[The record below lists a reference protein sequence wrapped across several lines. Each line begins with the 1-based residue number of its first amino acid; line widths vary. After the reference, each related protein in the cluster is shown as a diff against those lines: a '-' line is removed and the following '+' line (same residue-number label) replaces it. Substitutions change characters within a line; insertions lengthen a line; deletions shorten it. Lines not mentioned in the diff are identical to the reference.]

1 MAVNFGVGIRLNSG
15 IKVVGDAGGGAVTTP
30 NSIVD
35 ATINE
40 NGYDWYGAYDYTT
53 GYVNFGISDFGT
65 VTSDYFY
72 AIVYQGDGFNTSQ
85 NNIALN
91 DGSYTGF
98 TVTNGAIDGDLQ
110 SYPRVFTF
118 GGQNYT
124 FTRSAQGYYFAYGDP
139 LNVTTQVGS
148 TITTVYNPAIQ
159 PSLTPNSI
167 IVGQYT
173 TVGPTTYYG
182 ADKTGALGYGTIVSD
197 YLTEVSNANSSTNIR
212 LAPGT
217 YTGFTVDSNGLIDG
231 DNSTART
238 FSVNGVNAVF
248 TVAGSA
254 PNYLYT
260 NMGNPF
266 SLQIANLGITL
277 AAAYDPAAQPVPGS
291 GEFVSG
297 NMTVGNGGPINNQ
310 YGWQQYSYGSVTFP
324 NYPTGPLVRIY
335 YESGG
340 INTTTIEFFSGTY
353 GATVVNGTLGTIDGE
368 TSVTVTIDGVT
379 EIGTLFA
386 NSSSCRLEFVGD
398 VFSLQSK
405 NGQTLAVTM
414 VAGAVTPG
422 EVASGTITV
431 GADGPSYGY
440 SNGSGS
446 PPFGSSAIAPA
457 MVAFLAWINNGS
469 NGGSGSTG
477 VRLTSGTYGSVVV
490 DGSLGTVDG
499 ETQLTVVVDGISQ
512 TGTLSTAGGGGSY
525 VELPFITGDPYGL
538 QAKNGQTLTV
548 SVIAGASGGGGGTT
562 YTQSGNWG
570 SSGFMQDGPGW
581 RVSLGLSGPGTAAG
595 LVSALNALT
604 VGSTFSITD
613 NTSLTQSVTVS
624 SVSGQPFNEF
634 SYVVIYV
641 NTPSPTPP
649 SSWPGISS
657 ITL

>member
-1 MAVNFGVGIRLNSG
+1 MVIGSG
-15 IKVVGDAGGGAVTTP
+15 ISISGGISISDGTGGATP

-35 ATINE
+35 ATITE

-53 GYVNFGISDFGT
+53 GYVNFGISNFGT

-72 AIVYQGDGFNTSQ
+72 AIVFQTDGFNNVQT
-85 NNIALN
+85 NIALN

-98 TVTNGAIDGDLQ
+98 TVANGAIDGDLQ
-110 SYPRVFTF
+110 SYPRVFTV

-124 FTRSAQGYYFAYGDP
+124 FTLSAQGYYFAYPDP
-139 LNVTTQVGS
+139 LNLSSSVGS

-173 TVGPTTYYG
+173 SAGPTIYYG
-182 ADKTGALGYGTIVSD
+182 ANKTGPFGYGTIVSD
-197 YLTEVSNANSSTNIR
+197 YLTEVQYSNSATNIM

-238 FSVNGVNAVF
+238 FTVNGIDAVF

-266 SLQIANLGITL
+266 SLQSSNLGNTL
-277 AAAYDPAAQPVPGS
+277 TAIYDPAAQPVPGP

-297 NMTVGNGGPINNQ
+297 NMTVGQGGPGNSY
-310 YGWQQYSYGSVTFP
+310 YGWQQGSFGSVTFP
-324 NYPTGPLVRIY
+324 DFPTGPIVQIY
-335 YESGG
+335 YESGPANRT
-340 INTTTIEFFSGTY
+340 IIEFFSGTY
-353 GATVVNGTLGTIDGE
+353 GTTVVNGTLGTIDGE

-379 EIGTLFA
+379 EIDTLFA

-405 NGQTLAVTM
+405 NGQTLAVAM
-414 VAGAVTPG
+414 VAGVVTPG

-431 GADGPSYGY
+431 GTDPFGPPGFFYGY
-440 SNGSGS
+440 WPSGGA
-446 PPFGSSAIAPA
+446 GSSTIDPA
-457 MVAFLAWINNGS
+457 MVAYVYWINNS
-469 NGGSGSTG
+469 PSGSTNI
-477 VRLTSGTYGSVVV
+477 RLTAGTYGSVVV

-499 ETQLTVVVDGISQ
+499 ETQLTMVVDGISQ
-512 TGTLSTAGGGGSY
+512 TGTLSASGSY
-525 VELPFITGDPYGL
+525 VEISPPITGDPYGF
-538 QAKNGQTLTV
+538 QTKNGQTLTV
-548 SVIAGASGGGGGTT
+548 SVIAGAGGGGGTT

-570 SSGFMQDGPGW
+570 SSGFGDFGGW
-581 RVSLGLSGPGTAAG
+581 RVTLALSGPGTAAG

-613 NTSLTQSVTVS
+613 STSVTASVTVS
-624 SVSGQPFNEF
+624 SISGQPFSDS
-634 SYVVIYV
+634 SYVTIYV

-649 SSWPGISS
+649 SPWPGIAS
-657 ITL
+657 ITI